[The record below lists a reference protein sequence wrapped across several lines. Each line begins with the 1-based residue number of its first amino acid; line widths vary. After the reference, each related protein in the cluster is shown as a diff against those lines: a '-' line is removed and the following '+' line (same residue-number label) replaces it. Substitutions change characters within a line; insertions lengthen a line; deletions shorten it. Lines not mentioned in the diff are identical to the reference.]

1 MHPLFFHAKMPMIIA
16 RFLRQTATGSW
27 PQKQNGTADSDT
39 TRQRPVRLLAAMAS
53 ADGLWMHHLRLLP
66 QPRAATVCDR
76 PKTIMWE
83 TEEHV
88 VEQTFDAH
96 AGESVLVNAQPA
108 GRQEMAP
115 SVRQSAAAAS
125 LTWHAPVG
133 TAPPAVRMSSPAD
146 CAPPL
151 LERLESSQ
159 TVIEVNVLQRQRLRR
174 VTEEAVVEEAMVDNA
189 GTAPAPTAGSADH
202 LDTPSPKNIIA
213 VLGEQSATRWLTSQ
227 LQSEWKWLNGTNE
240 VGKDHDIE
248 CQLKAPN
255 PGRRHAED
263 TAKLHRAKQVAWIIW
278 LLFIVCITYIA
289 NTHVYM
295 LIRYG
300 CVTYYCLPL

>member
-1 MHPLFFHAKMPMIIA
+1 
-16 RFLRQTATGSW
+16 
-27 PQKQNGTADSDT
+27 
-39 TRQRPVRLLAAMAS
+39 MAS

-66 QPRAATVCDR
+66 QPCAATMCDR
-76 PKTIMWE
+76 PKTIMRE

-88 VEQTFDAH
+88 AEQHVVDAH

-108 GRQEMAP
+108 GRQEMAQ
-115 SVRQSAAAAS
+115 SVCQSAAAAS

-133 TAPPAVRMSSPAD
+133 TAPPAVHMSSPAD
-146 CAPPL
+146 CADCVPSAPPPL
-151 LERLESSQ
+151 LGRLESSQ

-227 LQSEWKWLNGTNE
+227 LQSEWRWLNGTNE

-248 CQLKAPN
+248 CRLQAPKSEPR

-289 NTHVYM
+289 NMHVYM
-295 LIRYG
+295 FIRYG